1 MGIASVN
8 RFIKELEGCS
18 LIEIARRGHGL
29 DPEAE
34 TRVIG

>member
-18 LIEIARRGHGL
+18 LIEMVRQ
-29 DPEAE
+29 PP
-34 TRVIG
+34 RVKSLSIECVG